1 MPLPPTQSFHVI
13 FCQALARFRTKP
25 CERLLAQ
32 GKCDFQERDPR
43 RDGPGRFDHPN
54 LPMITPIYLR
64 LVGFYCNYLNW
75 VHYFVKGEVQF
86 YVGNNCSFFFRVN
99 FLDFILRNNWRIT
112 MSQRKCIHSF
122 RQRAG
127 LHNLLVFDPFQA
139 APPSSQEFFGPFAA
153 EFTDEKYL
161 EGISEGASFGHRF
174 GTASS
179 PWSTPGS
186 RYLCTS
192 PQPTRHVLA
201 RKPGLYLDISVM
213 RWENTQNF
221 QQTLKHATCK
231 LLQIGDN
238 LDSTWKLMMVP

>member
-1 MPLPPTQSFHVI
+1 MMPLPPTQSFHVI

-75 VHYFVKGEVQF
+75 VHFFKGKCNF
-86 YVGNNCSFFFRVN
+86 TLGTISHFFFEIQL
-99 FLDFILRNNWRIT
+99 FGLHPPQQLEDY

-122 RQRAG
+122 RQHLRAAKNFSVH
-127 LHNLLVFDPFQA
+127 LRL
-139 APPSSQEFFGPFAA
+139 SSLMRNILRGFPKGPHLALS
-153 EFTDEKYL
+153 D
-161 EGISEGASFGHRF
+161 RF

-192 PQPTRHVLA
+192 PQPTRHVFA

-213 RWENTQNF
+213 R
-221 QQTLKHATCK
+221 
-231 LLQIGDN
+231 
-238 LDSTWKLMMVP
+238 